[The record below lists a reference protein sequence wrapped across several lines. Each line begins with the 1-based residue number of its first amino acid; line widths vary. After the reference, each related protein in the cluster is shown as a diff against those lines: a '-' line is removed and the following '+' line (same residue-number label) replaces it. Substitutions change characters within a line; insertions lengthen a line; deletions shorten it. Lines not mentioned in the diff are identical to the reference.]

1 LVGVVLALCVVVVI
15 AGWLRGNDFLHMLEV
30 GISLAGG
37 PSRGHDCVH
46 DARAGSGASRLQR
59 AVETAICAR
68 SAAVHERLAVG
79 GRRGFVLQLAAVYWP
94 LLRRVLHTVPLAAVD
109 WALITACAFAPV
121 VVVEL
126 VKLIGRAAAPPLV
139 PTARV
144 LSVKEAT

>member
-1 LVGVVLALCVVVVI
+1 MTLALVQVFH
-15 AGWLRGNDFLHMLEV
+15 AFNARSRRRSALDARLFTNGWLW
-30 GISLAGG
+30 
-37 PSRGHDCVH
+37 
-46 DARAGSGASRLQR
+46 
-59 AVETAICAR
+59 
-68 SAAVHERLAVG
+68 AAVVACV
-79 GRRGFVLQLAAVYWP
+79 VLQLAAVYWP